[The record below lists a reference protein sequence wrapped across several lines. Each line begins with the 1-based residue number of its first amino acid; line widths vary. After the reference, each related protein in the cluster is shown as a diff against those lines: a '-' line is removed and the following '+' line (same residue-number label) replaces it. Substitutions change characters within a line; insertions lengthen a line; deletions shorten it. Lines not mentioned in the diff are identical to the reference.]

1 MKNFY
6 RIILAISVL
15 TLSVSCGKKG
25 DEGPVVSDKI
35 VAEWHLLSV
44 SGMSSVPQVYVEF
57 AKDLSFELYQ
67 KIGEGRYRK
76 YEGTYTVAGDVVSGT
91 YADGVKWGSGYKASF
106 DGEKLVL
113 TAQNVSAEVCTY
125 EKKALSETDKADALL
140 VTKSLEEDCPRFL

>member
-1 MKNFY
+1 MKNLY

-91 YADGVKWGSGYKASF
+91 YADGVKWGSG
-106 DGEKLVL
+106 
-113 TAQNVSAEVCTY
+113 
-125 EKKALSETDKADALL
+125 
-140 VTKSLEEDCPRFL
+140 